1 MLDDWES
8 RVQDVWAQADDAEP
22 AETFKKVKALVEE
35 HGDGEGVAL
44 YEWASVHD
52 FLGHETEAIPLYRR
66 ALNAGLD
73 DGRRIQA
80 LIQLGSSLRNVGEFD
95 TAVEVL
101 EDVEESD
108 VAGDAQRAFLALAL
122 YDAGRPDQALRVA
135 LEALSKTLPLYQCTI
150 SRYAA
155 ELGPRC

>member
-8 RVQDVWAQADDAEP
+8 RVQDFWALADDTDP
-22 AETFKKVKALVEE
+22 AEAFRKMKMLVDE
-35 HGDGEGVAL
+35 HADGHGAAL

-52 FLGHETEAIPLYRR
+52 FLGKETEAIPLYRR
-66 ALNAGLD
+66 APDAGLD
-73 DGRRIQA
+73 NGRRTQA
-80 LIQLGSSLRNVGEFD
+80 LIQLGSSLRNVGEFEA
-95 TAVEVL
+95 AVEVL

-135 LEALSKTLPLYQCTI
+135 LEALSKTLPLYRRAI